1 MSDSF
6 SDLWNTTAP
15 SKPAPQKL
23 GSPSPQ
29 LNNAAVR
36 RPQNDVFSM
45 LSSAS
50 TPNSRPITPN
60 TKLSAQQKPSGSSI
74 GGKDAFSSLLG
85 DTLSSNGNGME
96 NLTIA
101 ERAKRV
107 EAERMRQASMPKPV
121 ASTISAWDGLDSL
134 AVGSSSS
141 ASKTTSSALL
151 DDDWGFGATPA
162 APTKVTTQKVQSP
175 PVLNEID
182 DWGLDFGS
190 VTPAP
195 AKQSTPEPPKAAL
208 WDHLDDFVSVKPSPP
223 ARYASP
229 TTDFDFG
236 DREDNN
242 TGGDDFDL
250 LGDLGKPVDTIS
262 SRRSTPQQP
271 ARETPSPAELPARR
285 KPQQR
290 SSSPPP
296 HILGQ
301 LIEMGF
307 SIPQARAALAEVYS
321 DGTWNVQAA
330 IDSLLASTGGAEGS
344 SRPHTPASS
353 DVAPPPRRRRPTAE
367 REGRRGSPQQSSQQE
382 RTTTPILQSD
392 LLARTSELG
401 FSLFKNA
408 ERAWQQGRERV
419 QKVYEEHIVGEETKS
434 ERSSAKSDKPA
445 VRARPKWMQDREGL
459 EEPGPSTRRRDDSEQ
474 LWEDNARGKD
484 DGWGESAAGGW
495 KDDDDDEP
503 APNVPASKKAP
514 APQPAP
520 SKADLFSDDAP
531 AKPYVSPFR
540 HGRPKVPTSTPA
552 QPLAARPVAPPP
564 AHPPRPQIPVSPAAV
579 QTSRMHAS
587 TAQEKIALGQY
598 GAALSAYTLAVDAL
612 PADHVLAVPLL
623 NMRALARLKEG
634 DFRGVEA
641 DVAVVEDIVTFG
653 GRSFGPE
660 RVVAEGTQ
668 VEMGDAVVEAW
679 KRRAE
684 ALEGREKWDEA
695 GKDWERVAGAAWAK
709 KQDRDEGVQG
719 AGRCRKM
726 VAPAEAAPAAPKPK
740 PKPKAPLV
748 RAASLAPSEAVT
760 KFRQEVK
767 AQEEEDL
774 AKSELKDTVD
784 GKLIA
789 WKGGKETNIRALL
802 ASLDIVLWPELG
814 LQPAGMKDLVTP
826 GQVKIRYVKT
836 IAKLHP
842 DKLNANNST
851 LEQRMVANGVFG
863 ALNEAWNAFK

>member
-6 SDLWNTTAP
+6 ADLWNTTAP
-15 SKPAPQKL
+15 SKPTPQKL

-29 LNNAAVR
+29 LNNAATR

-50 TPNSRPITPN
+50 TPNSRPITPS
-60 TKLSAQQKPSGSSI
+60 TRPAAQQKPVQLQSG
-74 GGKDAFSSLLG
+74 GGDAFSSLLG
-85 DTLSSNGNGME
+85 GSLNSNGNGMA
-96 NLTIA
+96 NMTIA
-101 ERAKRV
+101 ERAKRA
-107 EAERMRQASMPKPV
+107 EAERMRQANMPKP
-121 ASTISAWDGLDSL
+121 AQPTISAWDGLDTL
-134 AVGSSSS
+134 AAGPS
-141 ASKTTSSALL
+141 ASVAASKPTSSAIL
-151 DDDWGFGATPA
+151 DDDWGFGA
-162 APTKVTTQKVQSP
+162 PTKAPAQKPQP
-175 PVLNEID
+175 ALVLNEADD
-182 DWGLDFGS
+182 DWDFGFGS
-190 VTPAP
+190 AAPAP
-195 AKQSTPEPPKAAL
+195 IPQSTPEPPKAGAL
-208 WDHLDDFVSVKPSPP
+208 WDQLDDFASAKPSPP

-236 DREDNN
+236 DRQDNN
-242 TGGDDFDL
+242 TGDDFDL
-250 LGDLGKPVDTIS
+250 LGDLGKPVNAIS

-271 ARETPSPAELPARR
+271 ARETPSPAELPPRR

-290 SSSPPP
+290 SASPPP

-307 SIPQARAALAEVYS
+307 SIPQSRTALATVYS
-321 DGTWNVQAA
+321 DGTWDVQAA

-344 SRPHTPASS
+344 SRPATPPPSN
-353 DVAPPPRRRRPTAE
+353 VAPMPPRRRPTTE
-367 REGRRGSPQQSSQQE
+367 RESRRASPQPPPQA
-382 RTTTPILQSD
+382 TPTVQSD
-392 LLARTSELG
+392 LLARTSEIG

-408 ERAWQQGRERV
+408 ERAWQQGKERV
-419 QKVYEEHIVGEETKS
+419 QKVYEEHIVGEEAKT
-434 ERSSAKSDKPA
+434 ERPTSKAERPA
-445 VRARPKWMQDREGL
+445 ARTRPKWMQDREEP
-459 EEPGPSTRRRDDSEQ
+459 EEPGPSAGRRRDDSEQ
-474 LWEDNARGKD
+474 LWENNARGKD

-503 APNVPASKKAP
+503 QSTAP
-514 APQPAP
+514 APKKPAP
-520 SKADLFSDDAP
+520 VLQSGPKEVDLFSDAAP

-540 HGRPKVPTSTPA
+540 HGRPKATA
-552 QPLAARPVAPPP
+552 LAAEPPAVRPAPPP
-564 AHPPRPQIPVSPAAV
+564 ATYTPRPQIPVSAAALR
-579 QTSRMHAS
+579 TSRTHAAA
-587 TAQEKIALGQY
+587 AQEKIALGQY
-598 GAALSAYTLAVDAL
+598 GAALSAYTLAVDTL
-612 PADHVLAVPLL
+612 PAGHVLLVPLL
-623 NMRALARLKEG
+623 NLRAVARLKEG

-641 DVAVVEDIVTFG
+641 DAAAVEGIATVG
-653 GRSFGPE
+653 GRSFGTE
-660 RVVAEGTQ
+660 RVAVEGGQ
-668 VEMGDAVVEAW
+668 VVEMGEAVLEAW

-695 GKDWERVAGAAWAK
+695 GRDWERVAGAAWAK
-709 KQDRDEGVQG
+709 QADRDEGVRG

-726 VAPAEAAPAAPKPK
+726 VSPAEAPVAPRPK
-740 PKPKAPLV
+740 PKPKAPL
-748 RAASLAPSEAVT
+748 RTGSLPPSEAVT

-774 AKSELKDTVD
+774 AKHQLKDTVD

-802 ASLDIVLWPELG
+802 ASLDTVLWPEIG

-826 GQVKIRYVKT
+826 GQVKIRYVKA